1 MITFEEITKN
11 KEIQYLI
18 EKADGYLLALGYTDH
33 GFNHIQN
40 VTERARMIA
49 EKIGFS
55 KEKIEITCIASY
67 LHDIGNITGRE
78 HHSLAG
84 SLMAF
89 QLLRDFS
96 METEKIA
103 QIVTAIAS
111 HDEYTGDVTDEIS
124 AVLIIADK
132 SDVRRSRVREKDQ
145 TVFDIHDRVNY
156 AVEKSEVIVMEGNKE
171 IWINLKIDTIASPV
185 MDYFEIFLNR
195 MILCKKAA
203 KKLNHAFH
211 LKINDSVLY

>member
-1 MITFEEITKN
+1 MITFDEIIKN
-11 KEIQYLI
+11 KEIKTLI

-33 GFNHIQN
+33 GFNHINN
-40 VTERARMIA
+40 VVERARMIA

-55 KEKIEITCIASY
+55 KEQIDITVVASY

-89 QLLRDFS
+89 QLLRDLK
-96 METEKIA
+96 MNIEKIA

-111 HDEYTGDVTDEIS
+111 HDEYAGEVTDEIS

-132 SDVRRSRVREKDQ
+132 SDVRRSRVREKDI

-156 AVEKSEVIVMEGNKE
+156 AVDKSEVIVIEGNKE

>member
-1 MITFEEITKN
+1 MVTFEEIKN
-11 KEIQYLI
+11 NSEIKLLI
-18 EKADGYLLALGYTDH
+18 QKADEYLLALGYTDH
-33 GFNHIQN
+33 GFNHIKN
-40 VTERARMIA
+40 VTERSRMIA
-49 EKIGFS
+49 EQIGFS
-55 KEKIEITCIASY
+55 SEKIELTCIASY

-78 HHSLAG
+78 NHSLAG
-84 SLMAF
+84 SLMSF
-89 QLLRDFS
+89 QLLRDLS
-96 METEKIA
+96 MDTNSIA

-111 HDEYTGDVTDEIS
+111 HDEYAGEVTDEIS

-132 SDVRRSRVREKDQ
+132 SDVRRTRVREKDMKA
-145 TVFDIHDRVNY
+145 FDIHDRVNY

-171 IWINLKIDTIASPV
+171 IWINLKVDTIASPV

-203 KKLNHAFH
+203 QKLDHAFH